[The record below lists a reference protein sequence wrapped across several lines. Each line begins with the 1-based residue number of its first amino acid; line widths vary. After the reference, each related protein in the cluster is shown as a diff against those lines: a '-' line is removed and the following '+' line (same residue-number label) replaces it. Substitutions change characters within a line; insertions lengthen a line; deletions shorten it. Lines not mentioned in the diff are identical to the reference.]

1 MRVIICVLL
10 ISLLAAC
17 DQGSEQTLEE
27 LKGGFEKGIESAQK
41 TLESLGSDKKST
53 TGKAVD
59 EVEKLFRFEYQVF
72 RINRELGTNEI
83 QKRLSELGE
92 KRWDCFHIENLGQ
105 EIEVYCKRRPK
116 SYLRYFKAL

>member
-1 MRVIICVLL
+1 MRVIIYVLL

-17 DQGSEQTLEE
+17 DQSSTQTIEE
-27 LKGGFEKGIESAQK
+27 LKGGLEKSIESAQR

-72 RINRELGTNEI
+72 KIDRSSGTEEMQN
-83 QKRLSELGE
+83 RLSQLGE
-92 KRWDCFHIENLGQ
+92 KRWDCFHIENLGT
-105 EIEVYCKRRPK
+105 EVEVYCKRRPK
-116 SYLRYFKAL
+116 SYLRYFRAL